1 MKNKEQY
8 NVIRG
13 EGDLTA
19 CIRRNIMI
27 TSLATNIRNFILR
40 QMSSSRNS
48 TRRWNR
54 ALHVVQCEKAVPSWG
69 DIWRKRILG
78 LLCLTKQCIS
88 VTSKYIMIELA
99 YAIYP
104 RKVKPSDITYVS
116 IFNVLPLGL
125 VGLEGDWRELRGIE
139 GEIPFNPLLTKQ
151 ALKGYYELWLNIN
164 LLITRLIGC
173 PHHLILSHRMC
184 WLCASTCLVCLH
196 VERAGCMDGCKTSHF
211 EGICLHPTIQPKHAY
226 RSAQARASLT
236 WHAQLSNQPEQEQCA
251 PGPML
256 GNLNLT

>member
-151 ALKGYYELWLNIN
+151 ALKGYYELWLTIN

-184 WLCASTCLVCLH
+184 WLCASTCLVACTW
-196 VERAGCMDGCKTSHF
+196 K
-211 EGICLHPTIQPKHAY
+211 
-226 RSAQARASLT
+226 ARAAWTDAKRAILRAFACIRPYSQNTHTGAPRLARAWLDTPSLRNKNSV
-236 WHAQLSNQPEQEQCA
+236 LLVLC
-251 PGPML
+251 L
-256 GNLNLT
+256 GT